1 MERHPHILNASS
13 NLLGF
18 AFIVIGA
25 LKLTHSNAKSFG
37 DESAWISTALFLV
50 AILSSYWAI
59 RRNATTVRLNIIA
72 DIGFFG
78 GLLFLTASLLIA
90 ATSEI

>member
-25 LKLTHSNAKSFG
+25 LKLTNSNAKSFG
-37 DESAWISTALFLV
+37 DESAWVATALFLG
-50 AILSSYWAI
+50 AILTSYWAI
-59 RRNATTVRLNIIA
+59 RRNATTARLNIIA
-72 DIGFFG
+72 DSGFFG
-78 GLLFLTASLLIA
+78 GLFFLTASLLIA
-90 ATSEI
+90 ATMA